1 MKKTIIFFVGT
12 FFAFFICTVFRC
24 SALLGRG
31 LLFALK
37 SHIIAGLFIYPFCSS
52 LYSIFIFIPAI
63 VCIIAAKFKKV
74 VLRNVFYILFLFI
87 FFMFG
92 SLGFFFLGTPWS
104 EQAIKKETPNIS
116 EIDFDFKVSA
126 KKDLSFG
133 ESDTIHV
140 LHFWSLEKDFSDF
153 EKLVLAKGQI
163 VVKALKQFYAKNGLY
178 PETLQDLIPDFLSE
192 IPETNFY
199 YGYACPG
206 IWIYYKQTESGKKF
220 ELTVHKAR
228 EENFFWKEEQNCWI
242 SSMFWSLEKH
252 YEVYG
257 E

>member
-1 MKKTIIFFVGT
+1 MPRNKNMKKTIIFFVGT
-12 FFAFFICTVFRC
+12 FFAFFICNVLGI

-37 SHIIAGLFIYPFCSS
+37 SHIIAGLFIYPICSS

-104 EQAIKKETPNIS
+104 EQEIKKETPNIS
-116 EIDFDFKVSA
+116 EIDFDFQVSA

-153 EKLVLAKGQI
+153 EKLALAKGQI
-163 VVKALKQFYAKNGLY
+163 VVKALKQFYVKNGFY
-178 PETLQDLIPDFLSE
+178 PETLEDLIPDFLSK
-192 IPETNFY
+192 IPNIEFY
-199 YGYACPG
+199 YGYQ
-206 IWIYYKQTESGKKF
+206 IFNISFKYQQTESGKNF
-220 ELTVHKAR
+220 ELGIDER
-228 EENFFWKEEQNCWI
+228 NFEPFHWKEEQNCW
-242 SSMFWSLEKH
+242 
-252 YEVYG
+252 VTQ
-257 E
+257 

>member
-12 FFAFFICTVFRC
+12 FFAFFICTVLGI

-37 SHIIAGLFIYPFCSS
+37 SHIIASLFIYPFCSS

-116 EIDFDFKVSA
+116 EIDFDFQVSA
-126 KKDLSFG
+126 KDDLSF
-133 ESDTIHV
+133 EELDTIHV
-140 LHFWSLEKDFSDF
+140 WGLTGSNSYDLH
-153 EKLVLAKGQI
+153 KLVLAKGQI
-163 VVKALKQFYAKNGLY
+163 VVKALKQFYAKNGFY
-178 PETLQDLIPDFLSE
+178 PETLEDLIPDFLCK
-192 IPETNFY
+192 IPNIEFY
-199 YGYACPG
+199 YGYQ
-206 IWIYYKQTESGKKF
+206 IFNISFKYQQTESGKIF
-220 ELTVHKAR
+220 ELGFDEH
-228 EENFFWKEEQNCWI
+228 NFEPFHWKEEQNCW
-242 SSMFWSLEKH
+242 
-252 YEVYG
+252 VTQ
-257 E
+257 

>member
-12 FFAFFICTVFRC
+12 FFAFFICTVLGI

-37 SHIIAGLFIYPFCSS
+37 SHIIAGLFIYPICTSFFN
-52 LYSIFIFIPAI
+52 IFILIPVI

-74 VLRNVFYILFLFI
+74 VLRNAFYIVLLFFFFLSGTFLFLFI
-87 FFMFG
+87 
-92 SLGFFFLGTPWS
+92 GTPLN
-104 EQAIKKETPNIS
+104 IKKETPNIA
-116 EIDFDFKVSA
+116 EIDFDFNISQKD
-126 KKDLSFG
+126 DLSFE

-140 LHFWSLEKDFSDF
+140 WGLTGSNFYDLH
-153 EKLVLAKGQI
+153 KLALAKVQI
-163 VVKALKQFYAKNGLY
+163 VVKALKQFYEKNGFY
-178 PETLQDLIPDFLSE
+178 PETLGDLIPDFLSE
-192 IPETNFY
+192 IPKAEFY

-220 ELTVHKAR
+220 ELTVNKAR
-228 EENFFWKEEQNCWI
+228 EENFFWKEEQNCWV
-242 SSMFWSLEKH
+242 SSMFCSLEKH